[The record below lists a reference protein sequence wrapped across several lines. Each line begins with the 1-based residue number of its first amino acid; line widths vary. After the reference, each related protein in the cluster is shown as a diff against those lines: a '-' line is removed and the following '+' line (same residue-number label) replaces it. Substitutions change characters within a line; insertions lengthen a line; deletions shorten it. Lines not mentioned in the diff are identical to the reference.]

1 MKKKLL
7 SAVAIIVGFAGSAY
21 AGGHSS
27 YNPVGDLPDAQAGQC
42 FARIA
47 IPAQYEK
54 VPETVVVEEAYERL
68 SALAPEFGPS
78 TVDVKI
84 KDEGVR
90 YVVRQPVYE
99 TATEQVMVKSGHERL
114 VITPAKFETVT
125 ETVVISEAR
134 KVWKAG
140 SNLSSHRKIDEQTGQ
155 VYCLVEIPA
164 ETRTIS
170 RRVLVQ
176 PEQVARV
183 PVNAEYV
190 TVQKQVLVDRGG
202 VEEISTPAEFR
213 TIPTQELL
221 TPARTS
227 ASMSQARMD
236 TVERN
241 VLRAPERFEWIEVLC
256 DTNANSSSIS
266 DLQRALKDRGYY
278 MGPIDGVIGPQTEN
292 AVRKFQTAN
301 GLPHQGFVTMET
313 LRMLGLSG
321 GMVQQQSYGHSY
333 QSEPV
338 YTAPVQNHLPA
349 QSYSSP
355 TYSDPV
361 HTVPEQRYY
370 KPEIMPHSP
379 VQVPHTAPIEDGSVI
394 HRDGSHSTME
404 GAQFKEASNRSQSMA
419 EEFDARASAMTGRE
433 AANQMLAHG
442 GQSYSGVQGV
452 MSEADLMNVE
462 HEVAYA
468 GTTIQ
473 QAAPLTTQTSFQR
486 PSQYSVRNRL
496 NWDDK

>member
-1 MKKKLL
+1 MNKKLL
-7 SAVAIIVGFAGSAY
+7 AAVAVVVGFAGNAN
-21 AGGHSS
+21 AGGFSS
-27 YNPVGDLPDAQAGQC
+27 YNPMGDLPDAQAGQC

-68 SALAPEFGPS
+68 SARAPEFGPS
-78 TVDVKI
+78 TVDVKV

-99 TATEQVMVKSGHERL
+99 TQTEQVMVKPGHERL
-114 VITPAKFETVT
+114 AITPAKFETVT

-140 SNLSSHRKIDEQTGQ
+140 SNLSSHRKIDEKTGQ

-164 ETRTIS
+164 KTRTIT

-176 PEQVARV
+176 PEQVSRV

-202 VEEISTPAEFR
+202 VEEVPTPAEFK

-221 TPARTS
+221 TPARTES
-227 ASMSQARMD
+227 TMSQARMD

-241 VLRAPERFEWIEVLC
+241 VLRAPERFEWVEVLC

-292 AVRKFQTAN
+292 AVRKFQSAN

-321 GMVQQQSYGHSY
+321 GMVQQSYSQSY
-333 QSEPV
+333 QSEPA
-338 YTAPVQNHLPA
+338 YTAPVQSHET
-349 QSYSSP
+349 Q
-355 TYSDPV
+355 TYSEPSYTAPA
-361 HTVPEQRYY
+361 HSAPEQRYY
-370 KPEIMPHSP
+370 KPEIMPHS
-379 VQVPHTAPIEDGSVI
+379 APIEDGSAI
-394 HRDGSHSTME
+394 RRDGSQTSVQGSH
-404 GAQFKEASNRSQSMA
+404 FKEAHSRSQSMA
-419 EEFDARASAMTGRE
+419 AEFDAKASAMTGRQ
-433 AANQMLAHG
+433 AANQLLAQG
-442 GQSYSGVQGV
+442 GQSYTSVQGV
-452 MSEADLMNVE
+452 MTEADLQNVQ
-462 HEVAYA
+462 HEVANV
-468 GTTIQ
+468 GTSIQ
-473 QAAPLTTQTSFQR
+473 QATPLTTQTRFQR
-486 PSQYSVRNRL
+486 PAQYSVRNRL